1 MLSSTE
7 RIPEPDDARDDDDGE
22 VKDFAYYAE
31 LAEGWLYEAE
41 RFTPQ
46 IFNPRNFEHA
56 MKAADVYSRLA
67 VAAQQRTADPQ

>member
-7 RIPEPDDARDDDDGE
+7 HIPEPDDADDE

-31 LAEGWLYEAE
+31 LAKNWLYEAE

-46 IFNPRNFEHA
+46 IFNPRAFEHA

-67 VAAQQRTADPQ
+67 AAAATVKRPANEF